1 MSAAANVTSAN
12 NSELPTHRVAST
24 AAVASPI
31 SGQSSSTASPDVSQQ
46 RQGQATS
53 SRKPKLYETDE
64 RKYAGP
70 HRWQVRPWANLSRR
84 MLRRHAYTRW
94 VEEAF
99 SEVRVAG
106 QELLADLDGPAL
118 FVGNHA
124 SHLDTLLIHAGLPE
138 HIRRRIY
145 FGAAQDRWFVKGKKK
160 LVLKPW
166 YQSLALG
173 NFPIKRGGGAQALDH
188 ARWLLEQGQ
197 HVFLFPEGT
206 RATGDELGQ
215 FKHGASILALEC
227 QVPVVPLYL
236 VGLDQLRPKGAQR
249 AKRGVG
255 AMEILPPVSF
265 YSGTDTAVATRTL
278 EERLGAVHRR
288 YRAAAASNELDLEI
302 ASLSHAA

>member
-1 MSAAANVTSAN
+1 MSAASNLTSAN
-12 NSELPTHRVAST
+12 DPVMPTQLLK
-24 AAVASPI
+24 
-31 SGQSSSTASPDVSQQ
+31 SGSVNGQHLAGSSAIDRANSQQ
-46 RQGQATS
+46 RAS
-53 SRKPKLYETDE
+53 SKQPSLYETDE

-70 HRWQVRPWANLSRR
+70 HRWQVQPWANLSRR
-84 MLRRHAYTRW
+84 LLRRHAYTRW
-94 VEEAF
+94 VEGAF

-118 FVGNHA
+118 FIGNHA

-206 RATGDELGQ
+206 RAMGDELGQ

-236 VGLDQLRPKGAQR
+236 VGLDQLRPKGSQR
-249 AKRGVG
+249 VKRGVG

-288 YRAAAASNELDLEI
+288 YRAAAASNELESEI